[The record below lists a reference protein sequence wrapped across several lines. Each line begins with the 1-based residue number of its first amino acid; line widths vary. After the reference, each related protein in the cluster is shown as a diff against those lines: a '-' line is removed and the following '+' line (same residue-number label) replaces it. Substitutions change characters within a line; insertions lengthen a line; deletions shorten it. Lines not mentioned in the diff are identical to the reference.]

1 MLKYWNLLFRQK
13 NASVSI
19 EFAIVFPYLIVLFL
33 FVLEFS
39 RIMVIGSALDLMTTE
54 ITRKTAIS
62 QHADYN
68 QQLQELINSEVPSWP
83 YITDPQKFK
92 ITVKYCK
99 KIEEAINNNCLN
111 VPVSDAPILLFELKY
126 DYNAMFSNL
135 FGRILDSSLGKKTII
150 YREFYQNN

>member
-1 MLKYWNLLFRQK
+1 MFKYWKLFFGQK

-39 RIMVIGSALDLMTTE
+39 RIMIIGSALDLVTTE

-62 QHADYN
+62 QNANYN
-68 QQLQELINSEVPSWP
+68 QQLQELINSEVPLWP
-83 YITDPQKFK
+83 YIADPQKFE

-99 KIEEAINNNCLN
+99 KIDEAINNNCLN
-111 VPVSDAPILLFELKY
+111 TPVSDAPILLFELKY
-126 DYNAMFSNL
+126 DYNAIFSKL
-135 FGRILDSSLGKKTII
+135 FARILDSSLEKKTIV
-150 YREFYQNN
+150 YREFY

>member
-1 MLKYWNLLFRQK
+1 MFKYWKLFFGQK

-39 RIMVIGSALDLMTTE
+39 RIMIIGSALDLVTTE

-62 QHADYN
+62 QNANYN
-68 QQLQELINSEVPSWP
+68 QQLQELINSEVPLWP
-83 YITDPQKFK
+83 YIADPKKFE

-99 KIEEAINNNCLN
+99 KIDEAINNNCLN
-111 VPVSDAPILLFELKY
+111 MPVSDAPILLFELKY
-126 DYNAMFSNL
+126 DYNAIFSKL
-135 FGRILDSSLGKKTII
+135 FARILDSSLEKKTIV
-150 YREFYQNN
+150 YREFY